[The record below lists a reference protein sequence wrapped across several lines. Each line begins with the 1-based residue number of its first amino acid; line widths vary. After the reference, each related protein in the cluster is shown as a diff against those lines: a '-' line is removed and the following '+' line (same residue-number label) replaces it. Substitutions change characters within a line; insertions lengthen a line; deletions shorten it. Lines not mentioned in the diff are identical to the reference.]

1 MKYFT
6 YCRKSSEEEER
17 QALSIESQLIEL
29 REFAEKEGLQVI
41 KEYTESRSA
50 KTLGR
55 PVFDEMIRAI
65 ENKEADGIISW
76 APDRISRNSVDGG
89 RIIYFIDQG
98 LITDLK
104 FPTYYFDNS
113 PHGKFN
119 LSIAFGQAKL
129 YTDAMRENIM
139 RGIRQKVRRGEFPGL
154 APIGYL
160 NNYRTRK
167 IEPDPESFDRIKYFF
182 ERFAEGETTQA
193 DLIRMM
199 TAEGFTTR
207 YGKELSFTAINKML
221 RNPFYTGLFK
231 LKGEI
236 YQGSHKAMIS
246 KDCFDK
252 IQKILDTNPRKI
264 NFHSNRDKNKNYY
277 FPAPAR
283 CGECGY
289 AITTEWHQKKSGKVF
304 KYYRCTRKS
313 KTHKCKQSPINEK
326 KLAPQV
332 EKLVS
337 QVSMPDYYYEKSL
350 ALVEYW
356 QKEEKESSKELIEKL
371 DSELADT
378 KSMIERLLDMRLS
391 GDISQE
397 EFRLKKN
404 NLVNKR
410 SKLESQ
416 KLQIVKEGNFWVE
429 PLRGFIKTANQAH
442 HSVSEKNYREMN
454 RILKKLGLNRQ
465 MTDKKLSMTFLEPFN
480 FLSEMHSQT
489 EYSSIPDELIYENN
503 FETQQESGLDSYG
516 CGVSRSRNCQTA
528 SSETFLSSCFPRASE
543 ASPRALSAF
552 AEGECE
558 WCSGGESDSLP
569 LHYQ

>member
-1 MKYFT
+1 MKYFI

-29 REFAEKEGLQVI
+29 REFAEKENLQVI

-65 ENKEADGIISW
+65 ERKEADGIIAW

-89 RIIYFIDQG
+89 RIIYLIDQG
-98 LITDLK
+98 LIIDLK

-154 APIGYL
+154 APLGYI

-167 IEPDPESFDRIKYFF
+167 IEPDNQSFSKIKSFLEKF
-182 ERFAEGETTQA
+182 SEGETSQA
-193 DLIRMM
+193 KLISMM
-199 TAEGFTTR
+199 FKEGFKDKK
-207 YGKELSFTAINKML
+207 GNQLSFTSVNRIL
-221 RNPFYTGLFK
+221 RNPFYYGLFK
-231 LKGEI
+231 LKGELH
-236 YQGSHKAMIS
+236 QGSHKAMIS
-246 KDCFDK
+246 KNTYDK
-252 IQKILDTNPRKI
+252 IQNILDQNSKKI
-264 NFHSNRDKNKNYY
+264 NFHNHRDEKKNYF
-277 FPAPAR
+277 FPGLAE

-289 AITTEWHQKKSGKVF
+289 AITTEWHQKKSGSIF

-326 KLAPQV
+326 DLVPQV
-332 EKLVS
+332 EELVS

-350 ALVEYW
+350 ALVETW
-356 QKEEKESSKELIEKL
+356 AKEEKANSKDLIEKI
-371 DSELADT
+371 DT
-378 KSMIERLLDMRLS
+378 EIFETKLMIERLLDMRLS

-404 NLVNKR
+404 SLMNKK
-410 SKLESQ
+410 SDLESE
-416 KLQIVKEGNFWVE
+416 KSQIIIEGNIWVE
-429 PLRGFIKTANQAH
+429 PVRDFIKTANQAE
-442 HSVSEKNYREMN
+442 HSISNKNFQEMN
-454 RILKKLGLNRQ
+454 RILKKVGLNRQ
-465 MTDKKLSMTFLEPFN
+465 MTEKKLSCTFLEPFN
-480 FLSEMHSQT
+480 FLSEMHGQT
-489 EYSSIPDELIYENN
+489 EYSSIPDELIYGNN
-503 FETQQESGLDSYG
+503 FKTQQESGFRSDG
-516 CGVSRSRNCQTA
+516 EGVSRSHHLQTA
-528 SSETFLSSCFPRASE
+528 SSETFLSSCCPRASE
-543 ASPRALSAF
+543 ASPRAVSAF

-558 WCSGGESDSLP
+558 WCSRSDLNT
-569 LHYQ
+569 